1 MSNDASDANSVDA
14 DAVDSEALPPNA
26 VAVVGMAGRFPGA
39 ASVTQFWEN
48 LCAGAE
54 SIETLSEES
63 LTAAG
68 VSAATLADPTYVRR
82 APLLDGIDEFDAEY
96 FGMNPYTAR
105 MMDPQQRL
113 FLQTAWHALEDSGYD
128 PDSYDG
134 SIGVFASSTA
144 SGYLMDNLMSHRD
157 TKTLVGEGITVEM
170 FNLVL
175 LNDKDH
181 LATRVS
187 HELNLR
193 GPSMS
198 VQTACSS
205 SLVAVHLA
213 CQSLLSGECDLA
225 LAGASAIRVPHH
237 VGYTYE
243 PGAMVSP
250 SGHCRPFDA
259 RSDGTIFGS
268 GVAALILK
276 PLQAALDDGDRIHA
290 VIRGSAVNNDGALKM
305 TYAAPTVSGQA
316 EVIAEAQAVAE
327 VDSSTIGFV
336 ETHGT
341 GTPLGDPIEIEALRQ
356 AFGAS
361 EHDRSGP
368 CVLGSV
374 KSNIGHLDAASGVA
388 GLIKTIMVLKNKA
401 IPPTVHYTAP
411 NPELHLENTGF
422 VIANTYTPWESV
434 TPRRAGVSSFG
445 VGGTNAHV
453 VVEEAPAT
461 SARAAGRTGP
471 QVLLLSARTR
481 ESIHDAKTALAAE
494 IARDENLPMPD
505 VAFTLANRRTHEV
518 RMAAVVADRADAVT
532 VLSAGEHDDIW
543 VGEGPAGTTPGAGH
557 AAFVFPGQGSQ
568 HVGMARGLYDTEP
581 EFRSVFDQC
590 AAGFDAELGIDLK
603 AEVFQIGGQE
613 RSDSGNGGA
622 SLESTE
628 LAQPALFAVEYA
640 LARLVMSYG
649 VAPTALVGHSIGE
662 LVAAT
667 VAGVF
672 DLETAI
678 KVVAMRARLMHAA
691 PPGAMVAVA
700 AGYDDI
706 TTYVTDEVDLAAINE
721 FGSCV
726 LAGPEQAIRE
736 VTERLTGAG
745 IVARRVR
752 TSHGFHSQAMDSV
765 LAPFTEFLSTLT
777 LHTPQIP
784 MLSNLTGTWM
794 TDEEATDPNRW
805 ARHIRSTV
813 RFADEVQTL
822 LEDPQRVLVEVGPG
836 GSLTG
841 SAVRMPGWSQTHR
854 AVRLMRHP
862 VQTRDDLNVFLLALG
877 QLWAAGVDV
886 DWTRLYGDHP
896 QRVTLPGYAFARQR
910 YWIDPDTSSVRK
922 PTGVTPAAATDSQP
936 AGGQSGGAIDA
947 RAQMQA
953 ALQRIWSQCLGVE
966 SVAAGDNFFEIG
978 GDSLVAIGVAMTASH
993 EGVEL
998 TPQDLYDN
1006 PTLAALT
1013 DAIVARHAAGGL
1025 ASQDTGDLDPALPP
1039 NILRFLD
1046 GGLAEPGRWRAPLVL
1061 RIDSRVTPDVT
1072 EAVLTAVV
1080 NHHDALRMRVVNRG
1094 GMWEQHIGEAGD
1106 FTDLTR
1112 RTITAGADT
1121 PEEKEALGAIVSEEL
1136 ANHDVTGSP
1145 LTASYVA
1152 GEPGGGRFLVL
1163 TLHGMTDDLTSR
1175 EVLVTDLLTAFGQR
1189 VAGNDIA
1196 LEPATTSWRDWSQR
1210 CSALASHPAVLER
1223 RSYWIDAEAAASV
1236 RLASIAAAADGAPGA
1251 GDLTRV
1257 AVALTPE
1264 QTSQIDNARRV
1275 MQASTE
1281 ELLLAALARCLAA
1294 TVGEGVATVD
1304 LAGSGRAV
1312 LRPEVDFR
1320 RTIGWF
1326 STIYPIALPCIGE
1339 SGASAAQLLDEV
1351 SQTVKAVPHHG
1362 IGYGLLRYLHAPTAR
1377 LLGAAGNAD
1386 IFLTY
1391 LGMIPEWQGGD
1402 TQVSEAAVQFDSD
1415 SERTVR
1421 ETVPGLGHALEL
1433 RSYRHGGVIHV
1444 DWWYD
1449 SRRVPAVTV
1458 DELAARFP
1466 LTLIEL
1472 LDNALAGDGETDD
1485 SEAEDEA
1492 LALIDLSAGVFD
1504 DDE

>member
-1 MSNDASDANSVDA
+1 MTNANA
-14 DAVDSEALPPNA
+14 IAVI
-26 VAVVGMAGRFPGA
+26 GMAGRFPGA
-39 ASVTQFWEN
+39 DSVAEFWEN
-48 LCAGAE
+48 LCSGKE
-54 SIETLSEES
+54 SIVTLSEET
-63 LTAAG
+63 LAAAG
-68 VSAATLADPTYVRR
+68 VSAQTLADPAYVRR
-82 APLLDGIDEFDAEY
+82 APLLEGIEEFDAEY

-128 PDSYDG
+128 PVSYDG
-134 SIGVFASSTA
+134 SVGVFASSTA

-157 TKTLVGEGITVEM
+157 TKTLVSEGITVEM

-181 LATRVS
+181 LATRIS

-213 CQSLLSGECDLA
+213 CQSLLSGECDIA
-225 LAGASAIRVPHH
+225 LAGAAAIRVPHN

-243 PGAMVSP
+243 PGAMMSP
-250 SGHCRPFDA
+250 SGQCRPFDV

-276 PLQAALDDGDRIHA
+276 PLQAALDDGDQIHA
-290 VIRGSAVNNDGALKM
+290 VIRGSAVNNDGAVKM
-305 TYAAPTVSGQA
+305 TYAAPTVAGQA

-327 VDSSTIGFV
+327 VDPSSIGYV

-356 AFGAS
+356 AFSAA
-361 EHDRSGP
+361 EAQRSGP

-388 GLIKTIMVLKNKA
+388 GLIKAILCLKNKA
-401 IPPTVHYTAP
+401 IPPTANYTAP
-411 NPELHLENTGF
+411 NPELHLENTPF
-422 VIANTYTPWESV
+422 VIASTLTPWESQ

-453 VVEEAPAT
+453 VVEEAPAASR
-461 SARAAGRTGP
+461 SAIPAADASPSGP

-481 ESIHDAKTALAAE
+481 ESLQAARTALGAE
-494 IARDENLPMPD
+494 LARDENLPLAD
-505 VAFTLANRRTHEV
+505 VAFTLAHRRQHEV
-518 RMAAVVADRADAVT
+518 RMAAVVSDRNDAVT
-532 VLSAGEHDDIW
+532 VLSAAEHDNVW
-543 VGEGPAGTTPGAGH
+543 AGEAPVGITPGAGR
-557 AAFVFPGQGSQ
+557 AAFVFPGQGAQ

-581 EFRSVFDQC
+581 EFRAVFDHC
-590 AAGFDAELGIDLK
+590 AAGFGAELGIDLA
-603 AEVFQIGGQE
+603 AEVFDGT
-613 RSDSGNGGA
+613 

-649 VAPTALVGHSIGE
+649 VTPTALAGHSIGE

-678 KVVAMRARLMHAA
+678 KVVAMRARLMHSA

-700 AGYDDI
+700 AGHDDI
-706 TTYVTDEVDLAAINE
+706 AVHLTDEVDLAAINE

-726 LAGPEQAIRE
+726 LAGSDQAIRE
-736 VTERLTGAG
+736 LTNRLATVG

-765 LAPFTEFLSTLT
+765 LAPFTEFLSTLP

-794 TDEEATDPNRW
+794 TDEEATDPARW

-813 RFADEVQTL
+813 RFADELQTL
-822 LEDPQRVLVEVGPG
+822 LEDTQRVLVEVGPG

-841 SAVRMPGWSQTHR
+841 SAVRMPGWSETHR
-854 AVRLMRHP
+854 SVRLMRHP
-862 VQTRDDLNVFLLALG
+862 VQTRDDRDAFLLALG

-886 DWTRLYGDHP
+886 RWSKLYGEHP

-910 YWIDPDTSSVRK
+910 HWIDPDTTRVRK
-922 PTGVTPAAATDSQP
+922 TAGSAPGVDNDPATVDGRPGVAA
-936 AGGQSGGAIDA
+936 DA
-947 RAQMQA
+947 SAQTQA
-953 ALQRIWSQCLGVE
+953 TLRRIWSQCLGVE
-966 SVAAGDNFFEIG
+966 SINPSDNFFEIG

-1013 DAIVARHAAGGL
+1013 DALVARQVAGGL
-1025 ASQDTGDLDPALPP
+1025 ASQDTGDLDPAVPP

-1046 GGLAEPGRWRAPLVL
+1046 AGLAEPGRWRAPLVL
-1061 RIDSRVTPDVT
+1061 RIDSRVSPEDV
-1072 EAVLTAVV
+1072 EAVMTAVV
-1080 NHHDALRMRVVNRG
+1080 NHHDALRMRVINRDG
-1094 GMWEQHIGEAGD
+1094 VWEQHISEPAD
-1106 FTDLTR
+1106 FTDLTQ
-1112 RTITAGADT
+1112 RTIAAAADT
-1121 PEEKEALGAIVSEEL
+1121 TEERDALGAIVSDEL
-1136 ANHDVTGSP
+1136 SGQDLTGPP
-1145 LTASYVA
+1145 LTAAYVTDA
-1152 GEPGGGRFLVL
+1152 SGAGRFLVL
-1163 TLHGMTDDLTSR
+1163 TTHGTVDDLTSR
-1175 EVLVTDLLTAFGQR
+1175 EVLMTDLLTAFGQR
-1189 VAGNDIA
+1189 TAGSDIA

-1210 CSALASHPAVLER
+1210 CSALAAHPAVLER
-1223 RSYWIDAEAAASV
+1223 RGYWIDTEAAATV
-1236 RLASIAAAADGAPGA
+1236 RLAGTATGGAPGT

-1257 AVALTPE
+1257 AHALTLE

-1275 MQASTE
+1275 LQASIE
-1281 ELLLAALARCLAA
+1281 EILLAALARCLAS

-1304 LAGSGRAV
+1304 LAGTGRAV

-1339 SGASAAQLLDEV
+1339 SGASAAQLLEEV
-1351 SQTVKAVPHHG
+1351 GQTVKAVPHHG

-1377 LLGAAGNAD
+1377 LLGAAGAAD
-1386 IFLTY
+1386 IFLSY
-1391 LGMIPEWQGGD
+1391 LGMIPEWQD
-1402 TQVSEAAVQFDSD
+1402 SDAAVQFDSD

-1433 RSYRHGGVIHV
+1433 RSYRHGGVIHL

-1449 SRRVPAVTV
+1449 GRRVPANVIE
-1458 DELAARFP
+1458 ELAAQFP
-1466 LTLIEL
+1466 TALIQL
-1472 LDNALAGDGETDD
+1472 LDNALTGDGDTDD

-1492 LALIDLSAGVFD
+1492 LALVDLSAAVFD

>member
-1 MSNDASDANSVDA
+1 MSAESSYSSESDG
-14 DAVDSEALPPNA
+14 LGPNA
-26 VAVVGMAGRFPGA
+26 IAVIGMAGRFPGA
-39 ASVTQFWEN
+39 DSVAQFWEN
-48 LCAGAE
+48 LRAGKE
-54 SIETLSEES
+54 SIETLSEET

-68 VSAATLADPTYVRR
+68 VSAKTLADPTYVRR
-82 APLLDGIDEFDAEY
+82 APLLNGIDQFDADY
-96 FGMNPYTAR
+96 FGINPYTAR

-128 PDSYDG
+128 PDDYDG

-157 TKTLVGEGITVEM
+157 EKTLVGEGITVEM

-259 RSDGTIFGS
+259 HSDGTIFGS

-361 EHDRSGP
+361 EIDRAAP

-388 GLIKTIMVLKNKA
+388 GLIKAILCLQNKA
-401 IPPTVHYTAP
+401 IPPTVHYTSA
-411 NPELHLENTGF
+411 NPELHLENTPF
-422 VIANTYTPWESV
+422 VIANAYTPWESD
-434 TPRRAGVSSFG
+434 TPLRAGVSSFG

-461 SARAAGRTGP
+461 AALAGTPRGP

-481 ESIHDAKTALAAE
+481 ESLQDAKAELAAE
-494 IARDENLPMPD
+494 LARDEDLSLPD
-505 VAFTLANRRTHEV
+505 VAFTLAHRRTHEV
-518 RMAAVVADRADAVT
+518 RMAAVVADRADAAA
-532 VLSAGEHDDIW
+532 VLSAAEHDNFW
-543 VGEGPAGTTPGAGH
+543 VGEAPAGITPGSGQ

-581 EFRSVFDQC
+581 VFRDVFDRC
-590 AAGFDAELGIDLK
+590 AVGFGAELGIDLK
-603 AEVFQIGGQE
+603 AEVF
-613 RSDSGNGGA
+613 DGA
-622 SLESTE
+622 SLESTD

-640 LARLVMSYG
+640 LARLVMSFG
-649 VAPTALVGHSIGE
+649 VTPTALAGHSIGE

-672 DLETAI
+672 DLDTVI

-691 PPGAMVAVA
+691 PSGAMVAVA
-700 AGYDDI
+700 AGHDDI
-706 TTYVTDEVDLAAINE
+706 AAHMTDEVDLAAVNE

-726 LAGPEQAIRE
+726 LAGPEQAIRD
-736 VTERLTGAG
+736 VTNSLTTAG

-765 LAPFTEFLSTLT
+765 IAPFTEFLSTLS
-777 LHTPQIP
+777 LNKPRIP

-813 RFADEVQTL
+813 RFADELHTL
-822 LEDPQRVLVEVGPG
+822 LEDPHRVLVEVGPG

-841 SAVRMPGWSQTHR
+841 SALRIPGWSETHR
-854 AVRLMRHP
+854 SVRLMRHP
-862 VQTRDDLNVFLLALG
+862 VQTRDDRDVFLLALG

-886 DWTRLYGDHP
+886 EWSRLYGEHP
-896 QRVTLPGYAFARQR
+896 RRVTLPGYAFARQR
-910 YWIDPDTSSVRK
+910 YWIDPDTSSAPRTAGSK
-922 PTGVTPAAATDSQP
+922 SAATTDAQPAA
-936 AGGQSGGAIDA
+936 GQSVGTADA
-947 RAQMQA
+947 GAQMQA
-953 ALQRIWSQCLGVE
+953 TLQRIWSQCLGVE
-966 SVAAGDNFFEIG
+966 SVSPGDNFFEIG

-1025 ASQDTGDLDPALPP
+1025 ASQDTGDLDPAVPP

-1061 RIDSRVTPDVT
+1061 RIDSRVTPEDVET
-1072 EAVLTAVV
+1072 VMTAVI
-1080 NHHDALRMRVVNRG
+1080 NHHDALRMKVVNRA
-1094 GMWEQHIGEAGD
+1094 GMWEQHISESAD
-1106 FTDLTR
+1106 FTGLTR
-1112 RTITAGADT
+1112 QTLPAGAGPGS
-1121 PEEKEALGAIVSEEL
+1121 PEEREALSAIVSGAL
-1136 ANHDVTGSP
+1136 VGQDLTSAP
-1145 LTASYVA
+1145 LTATYVVDGQGA
-1152 GEPGGGRFLVL
+1152 GRFLVL
-1163 TLHGMTDDLTSR
+1163 TIHGMVDDLTSR
-1175 EVLVTDLLTAFGQR
+1175 EVLVTDLLTGFGQR
-1189 VAGNDIA
+1189 VAGDDVI
-1196 LEPATTSWRDWSQR
+1196 LEPVTTSWRDWSQR
-1210 CSALASHPAVLER
+1210 CSALAAHPAVLER
-1223 RSYWIDAEAAASV
+1223 RSYWLEVEKATTV
-1236 RLASIAAAADGAPGA
+1236 RLADTGAVGAPAAD
-1251 GDLTRV
+1251 DLTRV

-1281 ELLLAALARCLAA
+1281 EILLAALARCLAA

-1304 LAGSGRAV
+1304 LAGTGRAV

-1326 STIYPIALPCIGE
+1326 STIYPISLPCLGE
-1339 SGASAAQLLDEV
+1339 ASASAAQLLDEV

-1377 LLGAAGNAD
+1377 LLGAAGTAD
-1386 IFLTY
+1386 VFLSY
-1391 LGMIPEWQGGD
+1391 LGMIPEWQD
-1402 TQVSEAAVQFDSD
+1402 SDAAVQFDNDSD
-1415 SERTVR
+1415 RTVR
-1421 ETVPGLGHALEL
+1421 ETVPGLGHPLEL
-1433 RSYRHGGVIHV
+1433 RAYRHGGVIHV

-1449 SRRVPAVTV
+1449 GRRVSAATV
-1458 DELAARFP
+1458 EEIAARFP
-1466 LTLIEL
+1466 ATLIQL
-1472 LDNALAGDGETDD
+1472 LDSALAGDGDTEDG
-1485 SEAEDEA
+1485 EAEDEA
-1492 LALIDLSAGVFD
+1492 LALVDLSAAVFD

>member
-1 MSNDASDANSVDA
+1 MSTDAPGAEGLGANA
-14 DAVDSEALPPNA
+14 IAVI
-26 VAVVGMAGRFPGA
+26 GMAGRFPGA
-39 ASVTQFWEN
+39 DSVTKFWEN
-48 LCAGAE
+48 LVAGKE
-54 SIETLSEES
+54 SIETLSEEA

-134 SIGVFASSTA
+134 SIGAFASSTA

-181 LATRVS
+181 LASRVS

-225 LAGASAIRVPHH
+225 LAGASAIRIPHH

-243 PGAMVSP
+243 PGAMVSQ

-259 RSDGTIFGS
+259 KADGTIFGS
-268 GVAALILK
+268 GVAAVILK

-316 EVIAEAQAVAE
+316 EVITEAQAVAE

-361 EHDRSGP
+361 ETDRSGP

-388 GLIKTIMVLKNKA
+388 GLIKTIMCLKNKA
-401 IPPTVHYTAP
+401 IPPTVHYSAP

-422 VIANTYTPWESV
+422 VIANTLTPWESD

-461 SARAAGRTGP
+461 TNAASIPAGP

-481 ESIHDAKTALAAE
+481 ESLQDARAALAAE
-494 IARDENLPMPD
+494 LARDENLPLHD
-505 VAFTLANRRTHEV
+505 VAFTLAHRRTHDV
-518 RMAAVVADRADAVT
+518 RMAALVADHTDAVT
-532 VLSAGEHDDIW
+532 VLGASENDNVW
-543 VGEGPAGTTPGAGH
+543 VGEAPAGVTPGEAH
-557 AAFVFPGQGSQ
+557 TAFVFPGQGSQ
-568 HVGMARGLYDTEP
+568 HVGMAQGLYDTEP
-581 EFRSVFDQC
+581 EFRDVFDRC
-590 AAGFDAELGIDLK
+590 AAGFDAELGIELG
-603 AEVFQIGGQE
+603 AEVF
-613 RSDSGNGGA
+613 NGT
-622 SLESTE
+622 SLESTD
-628 LAQPALFAVEYA
+628 LAQPALFSVEYA
-640 LARLVMSYG
+640 LARLAMSYG
-649 VAPTALVGHSIGE
+649 VKPAALVGHSIGE

-672 DLETAI
+672 DLDTAI
-678 KVVAMRARLMHAA
+678 KIVAMRARLMHAA

-706 TTYVTDEVDLAAINE
+706 TVHMTDGVDLAAINE

-726 LAGPEQAIRE
+726 LAGPEQAIRD
-736 VTERLTGAG
+736 VTDRLAAAG

-765 LAPFTEFLSTLT
+765 LAPFTEFLSALT
-777 LHTPQIP
+777 LHAPQIP

-794 TDEEATDPNRW
+794 TDEEATDPGRW
-805 ARHIRSTV
+805 ARHIRSSV
-813 RFADEVQTL
+813 RFADELQTL
-822 LEDPQRVLVEVGPG
+822 LEDPRRVLVEVGPG

-862 VQTRDDLNVFLLALG
+862 VQTRDDRDTFLLALG

-886 DWTRLYGDHP
+886 DWTRLYGEHP

-910 YWIDPDTSSVRK
+910 YWIDPAAGGVRK
-922 PTGVTPAAATDSQP
+922 PAGTAPAAAEATGP
-936 AGGQSGGAIDA
+936 ATGQSGGSVDA
-947 RAQMQA
+947 RAQMHA
-953 ALQRIWSQCLGVE
+953 TLHRIWSQCLGVE
-966 SVAAGDNFFEIG
+966 SVAAGDNFFDIG

-1013 DAIVARHAAGGL
+1013 DAIVTRHAAGGL
-1025 ASQDTGDLDPALPP
+1025 ASQDTGDLDPAVPP

-1061 RIDSRVTPDVT
+1061 RIDSRVTNEVAET
-1072 EAVLTAVV
+1072 VLTAVT
-1080 NHHDALRMRVVNRG
+1080 NHHDALRMRIVHRG
-1094 GMWEQHIGEAGD
+1094 GIWEQHIGEPVD
-1106 FTDLTR
+1106 HTDLAR
-1112 RTITAGADT
+1112 RTITADADT
-1121 PEEKEALGAIVSEEL
+1121 PEENEALGAVVAEAL
-1136 ANHDVTGSP
+1136 AAHDVTGPP
-1145 LTASYVA
+1145 LTATYVA
-1152 GEPGGGRFLVL
+1152 DAAGNGRFLVL
-1163 TLHGMTDDLTSR
+1163 TVHGTVDDLTSR
-1175 EVLVTDLLTAFGQR
+1175 EVLVTDLLTAFGQQ

-1196 LEPATTSWRDWSQR
+1196 LEPVTTSWRDWSQR

-1223 RSYWIDAEAAASV
+1223 RDYWIGAEAAASV
-1236 RLASIAAAADGAPGA
+1236 RITAAGTDVRADGAPRA
-1251 GDLTRV
+1251 GDLARV
-1257 AVALTPE
+1257 AVALTAE

-1281 ELLLAALARCLAA
+1281 EILLAALARCLAA
-1294 TVGEGVATVD
+1294 AIGEGVATVD
-1304 LAGSGRAV
+1304 LAGTGRAV

-1326 STIYPIALPCIGE
+1326 STIYPVALPCIGE
-1339 SGASAAQLLDEV
+1339 TGASSAQLLDEV
-1351 SQTVKAVPHHG
+1351 VQTVKAVPHHG

-1377 LLGAAGNAD
+1377 VLGSAGSAE
-1386 IFLTY
+1386 IFLSY
-1391 LGMIPEWQGGD
+1391 LGMIPEWQDGGAQEGD
-1402 TQVSEAAVQFDSD
+1402 AAVHFDRD

-1449 SRRVPAVTV
+1449 SRRVPAAIV
-1458 DELAARFP
+1458 DELAAQFP

-1472 LDNALAGDGETDD
+1472 LDSALFGDGGVDD
-1485 SEAEDEA
+1485 TEDEA
-1492 LALIDLSAGVFD
+1492 LALVDLSAAVFD

>member
-1 MSNDASDANSVDA
+1 MSTENSYSSDSTS
-14 DAVDSEALPPNA
+14 DSGGLGPNA
-26 VAVVGMAGRFPGA
+26 IAVIGMAGRFPGA
-39 ASVTQFWEN
+39 DSVAQFWDN
-48 LCAGAE
+48 LCAGKE
-54 SIETLSEES
+54 SIETLSEET

-68 VSAATLADPTYVRR
+68 VSAKTLADPTYVRR
-82 APLLDGIDEFDAEY
+82 APLLNGIEEFDADY
-96 FGMNPYTAR
+96 FGINPYTAR

-128 PDSYDG
+128 PDGYDG

-157 TKTLVGEGITVEM
+157 EKTLVGEGITVEM

-181 LATRVS
+181 LASRVS

-225 LAGASAIRVPHH
+225 LAGAAAIRVPHN

-259 RSDGTIFGS
+259 HSDGTIFGS

-361 EHDRSGP
+361 EIDRPGP

-388 GLIKTIMVLKNKA
+388 GLIKTIMCLKSKA

-411 NPELHLENTGF
+411 NSELHLENTPF
-422 VIANTYTPWESV
+422 VIANTLQTWESDG
-434 TPRRAGVSSFG
+434 PRRAGVSSFG

-461 SARAAGRTGP
+461 STLAAPPDGP
-471 QVLLLSARTR
+471 QVVLLSARTR
-481 ESIHDAKTALAAE
+481 ESLQDAKVALAE
-494 IARDENLPMPD
+494 ELARDEDLSLSD

-518 RMAAVVADRADAVT
+518 RMAAVVADRADAAS
-532 VLSAGEHDDIW
+532 VLSAAEHDNVW
-543 VGEGPAGTTPGAGH
+543 VGEAPAGVTPGSGR

-581 EFRSVFDQC
+581 AFRDVFDQC
-590 AAGFDAELGIDLK
+590 AAGFGAELGIDLK
-603 AEVFQIGGQE
+603 AEVFDGTGGQE
-613 RSDSGNGGA
+613 RSDSGNRQG
-622 SLESTE
+622 LESTD

-649 VAPTALVGHSIGE
+649 VTPTALAGHSIGE

-672 DLETAI
+672 DLDTAI

-691 PPGAMVAVA
+691 PAGAMVAVA
-700 AGYDDI
+700 AGHEDI
-706 TTYVTDEVDLAAINE
+706 AGHLTDEVDLAAINE

-726 LAGPEQAIRE
+726 LAGPEQAIRD
-736 VTERLTGAG
+736 VTNTLAAAG

-765 LAPFTEFLSTLT
+765 LAPFTEFLSTLS
-777 LHTPQIP
+777 LHKPRIP
-784 MLSNLTGTWM
+784 MLSNVTGTWM
-794 TDEEATDPNRW
+794 TDDEAVDPNRW

-813 RFADEVQTL
+813 RFADELQTL
-822 LEDPQRVLVEVGPG
+822 LEDPRRVLVEVGPG

-841 SAVRMPGWSQTHR
+841 SALRIPGWSETHR
-854 AVRLMRHP
+854 SVRLMRHP
-862 VQTRDDLNVFLLALG
+862 VQTRDDRDTFLLALG

-886 DWTRLYGDHP
+886 EWARLYGEHP
-896 QRVTLPGYAFARQR
+896 RRVTLPGYAFARHR
-910 YWIDPDTSSVRK
+910 HWIDPDTVRK
-922 PTGVTPAAATDSQP
+922 PAGSTTATAADAAPAP
-936 AGGQSGGAIDA
+936 GQSGGTVDP
-947 RAQMQA
+947 RAQMHST
-953 ALQRIWSQCLGVE
+953 LQRIWSQCLGVE
-966 SVAAGDNFFEIG
+966 SVASGDNFFEIG

-993 EGVEL
+993 EGIEL

-1025 ASQDTGDLDPALPP
+1025 ASQDAGDLDPAVPP

-1046 GGLAEPGRWRAPLVL
+1046 GGLAQPGRWRAPLVL
-1061 RIDSRVTPDVT
+1061 RIDSRVTPDDV
-1072 EAVLTAVV
+1072 EAVMTAVV
-1080 NHHDALRMRVVNRG
+1080 NHHDALRMRLLSRAG
-1094 GMWEQHIGEAGD
+1094 IWEQHISDPAD
-1106 FTDLTR
+1106 FTDLTH

-1121 PEEKEALGAIVSEEL
+1121 SEERDALRTIVSEEL
-1136 ANHDVTGSP
+1136 AGHDLTGLP
-1145 LTASYVA
+1145 LTATYVA
-1152 GEPGGGRFLVL
+1152 DGAGTGRFLVL
-1163 TLHGMTDDLTSR
+1163 TVHGMVDDLTSR

-1210 CSALASHPAVLER
+1210 CAALASHPAVLER

-1236 RLASIAAAADGAPGA
+1236 RIAGAGTGIGADGAPGPD
-1251 GDLTRV
+1251 DLTRV
-1257 AVALTPE
+1257 AVAFTPE

-1275 MQASTE
+1275 LQASIE
-1281 ELLLAALARCLAA
+1281 EILLAALARCLAA

-1304 LAGSGRAV
+1304 LADTGRAL

-1339 SGASAAQLLDEV
+1339 SGASATQLFDEV

-1377 LLGAAGNAD
+1377 LLGAASSAD
-1386 IFLTY
+1386 VFLSY
-1391 LGMIPEWQGGD
+1391 LGMIPEWQAGD
-1402 TQVSEAAVQFDSD
+1402 AAVQFDSD

-1421 ETVPGLGHALEL
+1421 ETVPGLGHPLEL

-1449 SRRVPAVTV
+1449 GRRVSAATV
-1458 DELAARFP
+1458 SELAARFP
-1466 LTLIEL
+1466 SALIEL
-1472 LDNALAGDGETDD
+1472 LDSALTGDGDTDD
-1485 SEAEDEA
+1485 SDAEDEA
-1492 LALIDLSAGVFD
+1492 LALVDLSAAVFD